1 MGQPAN
7 WMTLRE
13 VSEQLGVKESTLR
26 AWRHRGYGPRSFK
39 VGVAVMYFRIDIDRW
54 QAGMEAHP
62 A

>member
-1 MGQPAN
+1 
-7 WMTLRE
+7 MTLRE